1 MTVVTAS
8 TGLEEA
14 IQSGNLAAVQ
24 LHLDAEPGLL
34 DRPVGSGLS
43 PVMHALY
50 TRQEGVVAFLVA
62 KGAAIDVCTAAALGR
77 TDRLGELLTQDPQ
90 SAHAYSTDGWTPL
103 HLAAH
108 FGRREAVEM
117 LLAKGANV
125 SALSVN
131 GLRNTP
137 LHAALAG
144 QAKDLVGL
152 LLDGGTDPNAADANG
167 NTLLHLAAFL
177 GDLDVIQML
186 LARGAQPSRKNEN
199 GTTPADLAAGQG
211 HEEATRFLQ
220 SRDG

>member
-1 MTVVTAS
+1 MTALTE
-8 TGLEEA
+8 LEEA

-24 LHLDAEPGLL
+24 LHLDADPESLN
-34 DRPVGSGLS
+34 RPVGSGLS

-50 TRQEGVVAFLVA
+50 ARQEGVVAFLVA
-62 KGAAIDVCTAAALGR
+62 KGATIDTCTAAALGR
-77 TDRLGELLTQDPQ
+77 TDRLRELLEKDPE
-90 SAHAYSTDGWTPL
+90 SVHAYSTDGWTPL

-108 FGRREAVEM
+108 FGRREAVEL
-117 LLAKGANV
+117 LLACGASV
-125 SALSVN
+125 GALSAN

-144 QAKDLVGL
+144 GAKDLAAL
-152 LLDGGTDPNAADANG
+152 LLDRGTEPNAADANG

-186 LARGAQPSRKNEN
+186 LARGAQPFRKNEN

-211 HEEATRFLQ
+211 HEEAARLLQ
-220 SRDG
+220 SHDG

>member
-1 MTVVTAS
+1 MTVVTAL

-24 LHLDAEPGLL
+24 MHLEADPELL
-34 DRPVGSGLS
+34 NRPVMSGLS
-43 PVMHALY
+43 PVLHALY
-50 TRQEGVVAFLVA
+50 ARQEGIVALLVA

-77 TDRLGELLTQDPQ
+77 TDRLRESLAQDAA
-90 SAHAYSTDGWTPL
+90 SVHTYSSDGWTPL

-108 FGRREAVEM
+108 FGRRDAVEL
-117 LLAKGANV
+117 LLASGASV
-125 SALSVN
+125 GALSAN

-144 QAKDLVGL
+144 QAKDLAAL
-152 LLDGGTDPNAADANG
+152 LLDAGTDPNAADANG

-186 LARGAQPSRKNEN
+186 LVRGAQPSRKNES

-211 HEEATRFLQ
+211 HEDAARLLQ